1 MASADCRIVIP
12 VKFNISVTLMNEGSH
27 YSCIIV
33 IIVKTTAAAD
43 LLWQRPG
50 FGPRPIDVWWIE

>member
-1 MASADCRIVIP
+1 MPSTDSRIVIP
-12 VKFNISVTLMNEGSH
+12 VKINIAVTLMNEGSD

-50 FGPRPIDVWWIE
+50 VGPRPIDVWWTE